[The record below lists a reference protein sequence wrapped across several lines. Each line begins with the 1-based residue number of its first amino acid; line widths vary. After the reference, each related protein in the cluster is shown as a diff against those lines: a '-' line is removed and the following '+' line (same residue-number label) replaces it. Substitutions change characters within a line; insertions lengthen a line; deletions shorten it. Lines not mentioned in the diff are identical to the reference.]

1 MRQIAQDERHHRG
14 DLFEEEIRCDG
25 LDRPRHY
32 VGDAQFGGI
41 VSVGSNRKNVGARN
55 DRRRAGGHDEGID
68 VVFAHRRCGLPD
80 GRLFRDRFE
89 R

>member
-1 MRQIAQDERHHRG
+1 MKPNILRRAMLAGAIAASTMIGITAATPAH
-14 DLFEEEIRCDG
+14 
-25 LDRPRHY
+25 
-32 VGDAQFGGI
+32 AQFGGI
-41 VSVGSNRKNVGARN
+41 VPVGSDRKNVGARN
-55 DRRRAGGHDEGID
+55 DRRGTGGHDEGID